1 MDIQTAATAA
11 PATTTSGLLRVALK
25 LDAAVTGA
33 NALAYLAAF
42 ALLDGLLGVPAAVL
56 VPTGAFLLVYA
67 ALVGRLASKPAMPR
81 AGVVAVIA
89 VNVIWTADSL
99 IVLAGGTFDP
109 TLAGQIWI
117 ALQAVVV
124 LAFAAVQVY
133 GLRRG

>member
-1 MDIQTAATAA
+1 MDLQTAATTA

-42 ALLDGLLGVPAAVL
+42 ALLDGLLGVSAAVL

-67 ALVGRLASKPAMPR
+67 ALVGRLATKPAMPR
-81 AGVVAVIA
+81 AGVVAVVA
-89 VNVIWTADSL
+89 ANVIWAVDSL
-99 IVLAGGTFDP
+99 IVLAVDMFEP

-117 ALQAVVV
+117 ALQALVV
-124 LAFAAVQVY
+124 LGFAAVQAY

>member
-1 MDIQTAATAA
+1 MNIQTALTTA
-11 PATTTSGLLRVALK
+11 PAATRSGFLRGVLK

-42 ALLDGLLGVPAAVL
+42 ALLDGLLGVAAAVL

-67 ALVGRLASKPAMPR
+67 ALVGRLAAKPAMPR

-89 VNVIWTADSL
+89 ANVIWAVDSL
-99 IVLAGGTFDP
+99 IVLATGMFEP

-117 ALQAVVV
+117 ALQAIVV
-124 LAFAAVQVY
+124 LAFAAAQLY